1 MFARVA
7 QLLLLATLLCG
18 TKVQGK
24 GADGLVILKGTVQH
38 AIASA
43 EGVSF
48 EFTGSFSFKFFTAT
62 LETAGSKQLDL
73 DFQVQGLRIVVPTFG
88 ERLPPNSDP
97 YVVSFENA
105 VRHALAASKSGEDV
119 TVVLFS
125 PTLSFNINGVI
136 EGATCTHA
144 QVLPARLER
153 RLSQ

>member
-1 MFARVA
+1 MIARA
-7 QLLLLATLLCG
+7 ASLFLLAALLCG
-18 TKVQGK
+18 TKVEGK

-43 EGVSF
+43 EDVSF

-62 LETAGSKQLDL
+62 PETAGRKRLDL
-73 DFQVQGLRIVVPTFG
+73 DFQVQGLRIVVPSFG
-88 ERLPPNSDP
+88 ERQPPNPDP
-97 YVVSFENA
+97 YVVNFENA

-125 PTLSFNINGVI
+125 PTLSFDINGVV

-153 RLSQ
+153 RLRQ